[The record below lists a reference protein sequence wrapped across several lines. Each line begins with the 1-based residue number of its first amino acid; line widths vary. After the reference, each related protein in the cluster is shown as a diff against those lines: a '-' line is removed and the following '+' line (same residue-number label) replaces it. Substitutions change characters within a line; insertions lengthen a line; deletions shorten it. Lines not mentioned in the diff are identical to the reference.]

1 MFVGTHLHKLDDK
14 GRLTLPAKFR
24 EQLAGGMLV
33 TRGQDRCL
41 AIYTPAKFQEIAVR
55 AAAASKVDE
64 KARMFQRTL
73 MSSTEEMAPDAQGRI
88 TISSELRKWAGL
100 TKTCAVIGNFD
111 NVEIWDS
118 EAWDTYQAQHEES
131 YARGDNP
138 ALESIL

>member
-1 MFVGTHLHKLDDK
+1 MFVGTHTHKLDEK

-24 EQLAGGMLV
+24 DQLAGGMLV

-41 AIYTPAKFQEIAVR
+41 TIYSPEKFEEIALR

-88 TISSELRKWAGL
+88 TLSAEHRRYAGL
-100 TKTCAVIGNFD
+100 SKVCTVIGNFD
-111 NVEIWDS
+111 NVEVWDA
-118 EAWDTYQAQHEES
+118 EAWETYQAQHEES
-131 YARGDNP
+131 YSRGDNP
-138 ALESIL
+138 ALGSIL

>member
-1 MFVGTHLHKLDDK
+1 MFVGTHAHKLDDK

-41 AIYTPAKFQEIAVR
+41 TIYSPEKFEEIALR

-73 MSSTEEMAPDAQGRI
+73 MSSTEEMVPDAQGRI
-88 TISSELRKWAGL
+88 TLSVDHRRYAGL
-100 TKTCAVIGNFD
+100 SKACTVIGNFD
-111 NVEIWDS
+111 NIEVWDS
-118 EAWDTYQAQHEES
+118 QAWETYQAQHEES
-131 YARGDNP
+131 YSRGDNP
-138 ALESIL
+138 ALGSIL